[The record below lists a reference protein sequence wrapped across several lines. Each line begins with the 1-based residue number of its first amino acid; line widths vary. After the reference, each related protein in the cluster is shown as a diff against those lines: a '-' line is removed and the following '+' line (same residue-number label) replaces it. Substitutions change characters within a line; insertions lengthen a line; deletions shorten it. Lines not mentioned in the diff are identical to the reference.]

1 MEAAATTATAAASNG
16 EFRQF
21 QVRDGGDLSLP
32 DNTIVTSQYHLWNF
46 LPINIVQQFGR
57 AANKYFLLIGTLQVA
72 GYVSPVFDL
81 SPTHKVRTL
90 CIGMRACSKRALS
103 GTWTN
108 RSGCTIAFDHRA
120 AGRPP
125 CINRN

>member
-1 MEAAATTATAAASNG
+1 MEAAANTATAVASNG

-32 DNTIVTSQYHLWNF
+32 DNTIVTSQYHWWNF

-72 GYVSPVFDL
+72 GYVSPVFEISL
-81 SPTHKVRTL
+81 RHTRCEL
-90 CIGMRACSKRALS
+90 FAL
-103 GTWTN
+103 G
-108 RSGCTIAFDHRA
+108 
-120 AGRPP
+120 
-125 CINRN
+125 